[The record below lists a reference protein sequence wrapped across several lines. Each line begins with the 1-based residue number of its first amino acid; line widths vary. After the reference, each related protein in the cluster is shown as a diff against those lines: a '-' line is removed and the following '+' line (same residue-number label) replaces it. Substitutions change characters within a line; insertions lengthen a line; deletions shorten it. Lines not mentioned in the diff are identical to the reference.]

1 MRDDDSVERLRTI
14 CLALPEASERMSHG
28 EPSWFVRDKR
38 QFVTLS
44 DHHHRDD
51 HLSFWCAAAPGVQ
64 DALVEEAPN
73 RFFVP
78 PYVGH
83 RGWLGVFLD
92 VPQDWDELAELVI
105 EAYRLVA
112 PKQLVARLDA
122 S

>member
-1 MRDDDSVERLRTI
+1 MVDDPVGRLRAI
-14 CLALPEASERMSHG
+14 CLALPEAAERVSHG
-28 EPSWFVRDKR
+28 EPSWFAGKR

-64 DALVEEAPN
+64 DALVHESPD

-83 RGWLGVFLD
+83 RGWLGAYLD
-92 VPQDWDELAELVI
+92 VPQDWDELAELVT

-112 PKQLVARLDA
+112 TKRLLALLDG
-122 S
+122 